1 MWIVHLS
8 FAAFLVV
15 LIYAMNRQGESAELL
30 AKGLDLARRADAAA
44 MRAQMAQMQADQ
56 AKHHAELL
64 ALLAHAEKV
73 RADSAAA
80 IGDGRTGKGHAPEG
94 HGKGGNLTNW
104 G

>member
-1 MWIVHLS
+1 MWIVHLF

-15 LIYAMNRQGESAELL
+15 LIYAMTRQGESAELL
-30 AKGLDLARRADAAA
+30 VKGLELARKADAAA

-64 ALLAHAEKV
+64 ELLN
-73 RADSAAA
+73 AATA
-80 IGDGRTGKGHAPEG
+80 ARQRNTELARTGNGHTAAGHAV
-94 HGKGGNLTNW
+94 GNLTNW